1 MNTRKKKDI
10 LIVAMV
16 FSLCIMAVAYATLSQ
31 KLEVSGVATTKGEWQ
46 VEITGIEATATQG
59 QGVSESANSNLT
71 TATFAASLYQPGD
84 SVTYTV
90 TVENKGT
97 LDAKLDSINS
107 TATPEAGTDDNPYI
121 IYTYEGIS
129 SGSVLAAGEETT
141 FTVTVQCNP
150 NVKAL
155 TNTSANLTTVLNYVQ
170 NV

>member
-90 TVENKGT
+90 TV
-97 LDAKLDSINS
+97 DAKLDSINS